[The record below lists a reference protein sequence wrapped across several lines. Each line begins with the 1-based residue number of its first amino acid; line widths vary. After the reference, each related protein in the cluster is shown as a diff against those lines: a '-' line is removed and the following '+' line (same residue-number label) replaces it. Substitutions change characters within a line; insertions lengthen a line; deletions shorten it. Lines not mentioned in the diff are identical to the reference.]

1 MMIWA
6 QTVSSEQK
14 DSDLELELEPSLE
27 YAGKPQQELDQT
39 EDARLQLREMD
50 QETGVLRL

>member
-6 QTVSSEQK
+6 LTVSAEQK

-27 YAGKPQQELDQT
+27 YAGKPQ
-39 EDARLQLREMD
+39 
-50 QETGVLRL
+50 